1 MTYVDSAVLSR
12 RTQASG
18 GFSSF
23 ANTVVGDV
31 RRIFKF
37 GQAGQLVLE
46 DDRTRSEVTPR
57 ERRLEE
63 IQRFISGNSMH
74 LPKGFA
80 VGLNGQFA
88 NMMADDAWEDDDA
101 LPSMHSLKAFLL
113 MLISTKAAQRP
124 GIGTN
129 GRGSITAFW
138 RDGENRLTID
148 CLPSGNTRWVL
159 TRVNAKGEIE
169 RAAAE
174 CQPHR
179 LREVLNAYR
188 PEVWFG
194 Q

>member
-1 MTYVDSAVLSR
+1 MTYVDTGFSGH
-12 RTQASG
+12 RTLASS

-23 ANTVVGDV
+23 AHTVVSDV
-31 RRIFKF
+31 RRIFSI
-37 GQAGQLVLE
+37 GQAGRLVLE
-46 DDRTRSEVTPR
+46 DDRTQSEVTPR

-63 IQRFISGNSMH
+63 IQQFISSNSMH
-74 LPKGFA
+74 LPRGFA

-88 NMMADDAWEDDDA
+88 NMMAEDAWEDEDA
-101 LPSMHSLKAFLL
+101 LPSMRSLMAFLL
-113 MLISTKAAQRP
+113 MLISTKAVQRP

-129 GRGSITAFW
+129 GRGSISAFW
-138 RDGENRLTID
+138 RAGENRLTID

-159 TRVNAKGEIE
+159 TRVNAGGEIE

-174 CQPHR
+174 CQPER
-179 LREVLNAYR
+179 LCEVLNPFR

>member
-1 MTYVDSAVLSR
+1 MTYVDTGLLGH

-18 GFSSF
+18 GLSSF
-23 ANTVVGDV
+23 AHTVVDGF
-31 RRIFKF
+31 RRMINI
-37 GQAGQLVLE
+37 GQAGHLVLE
-46 DDRTRSEVTPR
+46 DDCTRSEVTPR

-63 IQRFISGNSMH
+63 IQRVISSISMH

-101 LPSMHSLKAFLL
+101 LPSMLSLKAFLL
-113 MLISTKAAQRP
+113 MLLSTKATQRP

-159 TRVNAKGEIE
+159 TRMNAKGEIE

-179 LREVLNAYR
+179 LREVLNAYG

>member
-1 MTYVDSAVLSR
+1 MTYVDTGPLGQ
-12 RTQASG
+12 RTRAG
-18 GFSSF
+18 DGLSSF
-23 ANTVVGDV
+23 AHSVVDGF
-31 RRIFKF
+31 RRMISI
-37 GQAGQLVLE
+37 GQTGYLVIE
-46 DDRTRSEVTPR
+46 DDCTRSEGTPR

-63 IQRFISGNSMH
+63 IQLVISSISMH

-88 NMMADDAWEDDDA
+88 NMMAEDTWEDDDA
-101 LPSMHSLKAFLL
+101 LPSILSLKAFLL
-113 MLISTKAAQRP
+113 TLISTHATQRP

-129 GRGSITAFW
+129 GRGSITAVW
-138 RDGENRLTID
+138 RNGENRLTID

-159 TRVNAKGEIE
+159 TRVNANGVVE

-179 LREVLNAYR
+179 LSEVLNAYG

>member
-1 MTYVDSAVLSR
+1 MTYADAGLLGNR
-12 RTQASG
+12 ARASG
-18 GFSSF
+18 GISSF
-23 ANTVVGDV
+23 AHTVVDGFQRMV
-31 RRIFKF
+31 NIGKT
-37 GQAGQLVLE
+37 GYLVLE
-46 DDRTRSEVTPR
+46 DDCTRSEATPR

-63 IQRFISGNSMH
+63 IQRVISSFSMH

-88 NMMADDAWEDDDA
+88 NMMADDAWEDEDA
-101 LPSMHSLKAFLL
+101 LPSLRSLDAFLL
-113 MLISTKAAQRP
+113 TLFSTQATQRP

-159 TRVNAKGEIE
+159 TRVNAKGDPE

-179 LREVLNAYR
+179 LRELLSAYR

>member
-1 MTYVDSAVLSR
+1 MTYVDTGLLCLG
-12 RTQASG
+12 TQANG
-18 GFSSF
+18 GLSSF
-23 ANTVVGDV
+23 ASTVVGGL
-31 RRIFKF
+31 RRMINI
-37 GQAGQLVLE
+37 GQAGHLVLE
-46 DDRTRSEVTPR
+46 ADRSRSELTDR

-63 IQRFISGNSMH
+63 IQSLISSVSMH
-74 LPKGFA
+74 LPEGFA

-88 NMMADDAWEDDDA
+88 NMMEDDAWEESDS
-101 LPSMHSLKAFLL
+101 LPSLRSLKSFLL
-113 MLISTKAAQRP
+113 MLIATGTKQRP

-159 TRVNAKGEIE
+159 TRVNATGEIE

-174 CQPHR
+174 CQPER
-179 LREVLNAYR
+179 LCEVLDPFR